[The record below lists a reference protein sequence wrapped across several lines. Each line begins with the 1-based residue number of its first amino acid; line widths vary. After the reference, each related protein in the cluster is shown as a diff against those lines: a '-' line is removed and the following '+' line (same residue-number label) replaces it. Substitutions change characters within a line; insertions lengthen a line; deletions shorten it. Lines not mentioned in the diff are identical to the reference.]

1 MLLRYTIS
9 FLIITVNRYNK
20 KSQISYTEALL
31 LNYSHLPRCNIISRT
46 DSEEVNSA

>member
-31 LNYSHLPRCNIISRT
+31 LNYSHLLCRCKVSCT
-46 DSEEVNSA
+46 DSVKIYSA